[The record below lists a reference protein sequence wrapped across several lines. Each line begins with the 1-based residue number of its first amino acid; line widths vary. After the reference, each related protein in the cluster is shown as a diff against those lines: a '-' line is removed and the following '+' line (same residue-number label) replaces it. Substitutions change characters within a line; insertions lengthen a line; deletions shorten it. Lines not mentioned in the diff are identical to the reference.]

1 MLWSSVSAAAQVRS
15 RLSLRSTGHRSD
27 VILSLG
33 ASQVEMEEIGSP
45 SLVGILWSLKEE
57 GVSLKQYNQETSL
70 QVSPPSLNSVTADNI
85 NSIRHLDN
93 SMLSMYL

>member
-1 MLWSSVSAAAQVRS
+1 MLWSSVSAAARVHS
-15 RLSLRSTGHRSD
+15 RLSLHSTGHRSD

-33 ASQVEMEEIGSP
+33 ASQVEMEEIGST

-57 GVSLKQYNQETSL
+57 GVSLKQYNQETGL
-70 QVSPPSLNSVTADNI
+70 QVSPPSLDSVTADNR

-93 SMLSMYL
+93 AMLSMYL